1 MRILIFLILAALS
14 VPALAAPKEKEPV
27 LPTELPNLAERKL
40 MPAEKLTA
48 FLPPAPQDWS
58 ADKPE
63 TSFADSG
70 DLHISTASR
79 RYYVANAP
87 TDDIPSAQVTII
99 DSASNDDFFD
109 SDGAA
114 WETESKTEEGWDKRI
129 IIDGM
134 RAVEHYDKNAK
145 TASLS
150 VFVGRRFFVQI
161 ELTNLNPKE
170 LHTWLKRMDLKGLS
184 RLK

>member
-1 MRILIFLILAALS
+1 MRILLFLALVALS
-14 VPALAAPKEKEPV
+14 LPALASPKEKEPV
-27 LPTELPNLAERKL
+27 LPTELPNLPQRKL
-40 MPAEKLTA
+40 VPAEKLTA
-48 FLPPAPQDWS
+48 FLPGVPPDWA

-87 TDDIPSAQVTII
+87 TDDIPSARVTII
-99 DSASNDDFFD
+99 DSTNNDDFFD
-109 SDGAA
+109 SDSGT
-114 WETESKTEEGWDKRI
+114 WETEVKTEEGWDRRI
-129 IIDGM
+129 IINGM
-134 RAVEHYDKNAK
+134 RAVEHYDKTAK

-161 ELTNLNPKE
+161 ELSNLNPKE
-170 LHTWLKRMDLKGLS
+170 LHTWLNRMDLKGLS
-184 RLK
+184 QLK